1 MTTSYQLAVIGSGA
15 AGREAAI
22 LAARNGLRVVLIEQN
37 GLGGTSFH
45 RGYYAVRAFRAC
57 AEKSRKSSRVTPP
70 NPPSG
75 QELLDWL
82 STRAQVTARLV
93 RELQRTLDRAG
104 IDIRFGRGSL
114 LDANT
119 IRIESDSARTDLVH
133 ADYIIIATGSR
144 PRLDGKDLG
153 PAFVNIDQ
161 FLARS
166 HFPQHLLIVGGGYI
180 GCEIASILQSIGSR
194 VTLVEKS
201 RLLPDW
207 DDFISAFISRTLLD
221 SGVGLHFGHELDLE
235 HPSGTRE
242 EPSFALGGG
251 LTVSADLVL
260 VTIGR
265 IPNIEGLELQSL
277 GVEVAPFIRVDD
289 HLQTSLPQVFA
300 IGDVNGLGSMDSLA
314 VAQARTAVATILG
327 KRTPYAPR
335 WLPKCIY
342 TNPIVA
348 SVGWTEEEAG
358 RAGLAAIAQSDSFL
372 MVTEDE
378 RSVLEPIRLM
388 LKILVDSE
396 SRQILG
402 LHAIGPHAVELVN
415 AAALAIRSGITID
428 QLSEIIFVHPS
439 PIEAIQSFSIRLR
452 SLRDG

>member
-1 MTTSYQLAVIGSGA
+1 
-15 AGREAAI
+15 
-22 LAARNGLRVVLIEQN
+22 
-37 GLGGTSFH
+37 
-45 RGYYAVRAFRAC
+45 
-57 AEKSRKSSRVTPP
+57 
-70 NPPSG
+70 
-75 QELLDWL
+75 
-82 STRAQVTARLV
+82 VTARLV
-93 RELQRTLDRAG
+93 RELQITLDRSG
-104 IDIRFGRGSL
+104 IDIRFGHASL

-119 IRIESDSARTDLVH
+119 IRVRSDSSRTDLLH

-144 PRLDGKDLG
+144 PSLDGKDLG

-161 FLARS
+161 FLDRS

-180 GCEIASILQSIGSR
+180 GCEIASILQSLGSR

-207 DDFISAFISRTLLD
+207 DEFISAFISRTLLD
-221 SGVGLHFGHELDLE
+221 SGVGLHFGHEVDLK
-235 HPSGTRE
+235 HPGGTRE
-242 EPSFALGGG
+242 EPSFVLGGG
-251 LTVSADLVL
+251 LSVSADLVL

-277 GVEVAPFIRVDD
+277 GVDAAPFIRVND
-289 HLQTSLPQVFA
+289 HLQTTLPHVFA

-327 KRTPYAPR
+327 KRMPYAPR
-335 WLPKCIY
+335 WLPKCVY

-348 SVGWTEEEAG
+348 SVGLTEEEAG
-358 RAGLAAIAQSDSFL
+358 REGLAAITRSDSFL
-372 MVTEDE
+372 MVTEHE
-378 RSVLEPIRLM
+378 LSVLEPSRLM
-388 LKILVDSE
+388 LKVLVDSE

-402 LHAIGPHAVELVN
+402 LHAIGRHASELVN
-415 AAALAIRSGITID
+415 TATLAIRSGITVD

-439 PIEAIQSFSIRLR
+439 PIEAIQSFSIGLR

>member
-1 MTTSYQLAVIGSGA
+1 VS
-15 AGREAAI
+15 
-22 LAARNGLRVVLIEQN
+22 
-37 GLGGTSFH
+37 
-45 RGYYAVRAFRAC
+45 
-57 AEKSRKSSRVTPP
+57 
-70 NPPSG
+70 
-75 QELLDWL
+75 
-82 STRAQVTARLV
+82 ARLV
-93 RELQRTLDRAG
+93 SELQATLDRSG
-104 IDIRFGRGSL
+104 IHVRFGRGSL

-119 IRIESDSARTDLVH
+119 IRIGSDSARTDLIH

-144 PRLDGKDLG
+144 PRIDGNDLG

-161 FLARS
+161 FLDRS
-166 HFPQHLLIVGGGYI
+166 HFPRHLLIVGGGYI
-180 GCEIASILQSIGSR
+180 GCEIASILQSIGAR
-194 VTLVEKS
+194 ATLVEKS

-207 DDFISAFISRTLLD
+207 DDFISASISRTLLD
-221 SGVGLHFGHELDLE
+221 SGVGLHFGQELDLKN
-235 HPSGTRE
+235 PGGTRE

-289 HLQTSLPQVFA
+289 HLRTSLPNVFA
-300 IGDVNGLGSMDSLA
+300 IGDVNGLGSMDSVA
-314 VAQARTAVATILG
+314 VAQARTAVGTILG
-327 KRTPYAPR
+327 KRMPYAPR

-342 TNPIVA
+342 TNPVVA
-348 SVGWTEEEAG
+348 SIGWTEQEAG
-358 RAGLAAIAQSDSFL
+358 RAGLAAITQTDSFL
-372 MVTEDE
+372 MVTEDA
-378 RSVLEPIRLM
+378 RSVLEPVRLM
-388 LKILVDSE
+388 LKILVDAE

-402 LHAIGPHAVELVN
+402 LHAIGPHAAELVN

-439 PIEAIQSFSIRLR
+439 PIEAIQSLSIRLP